1 MMPRALRR
9 GLAGTMLIGLIS
21 LAGPMSTRA
30 ALELWTLIGLPLTA
44 TAGQLTTFTLTA
56 TNALVLNDIGCLE
69 VDLPPSFQEISV
81 AITQTPEGRP
91 WKHRETGTNVV
102 VFSDGGGGRLELLQ
116 SVTFTITARPTV
128 AGASSWPN
136 HAHERH
142 DCQGPDLPG
151 IALPVTVL
159 PQLLAT
165 PTPTPTVPV
174 TPPPL
179 PTPTIPSLS
188 TPLPTLPPTQIPSV
202 VTTPRPS
209 RSPPGQG
216 ASPTQ
221 TATRPSASA
230 DPASASA
237 SATPSPSASAA
248 PDTTRAPAGSGG
260 APRPSDGPIAAAQEG
275 SPSTPDRGP
284 TVVFDPADVGVDF
297 AGASLFTGIETWAV
311 PAATLGLPGLLVMIF
326 VALQATGALAWM
338 PAVRRLRGDDEE
350 PSPGGRPGRHPGSG

>member
-1 MMPRALRR
+1 MMVRRLRR
-9 GLAGTMLIGLIS
+9 GVGGTLLIGLIG
-21 LAGPMSTRA
+21 LAGPMSARA
-30 ALELWTLIGLPLTA
+30 ALELWTLVGLPLTA

-128 AGASSWPN
+128 PGVSSWPN

-142 DCQGPDLPG
+142 DCQGADLPG
-151 IALPVTVL
+151 VALPVTVV
-159 PQLLAT
+159 PQLPPT
-165 PTPTPTVPV
+165 PTATVPAIPTPTVA
-174 TPPPL
+174 PPL
-179 PTPTIPSLS
+179 PTISAQP
-188 TPLPTLPPTQIPSV
+188 TPLPTLSLPPLPGL

-209 RSPPGQG
+209 ASAAPNGQ
-216 ASPTQ
+216 APSPTA
-221 TATRPSASA
+221 TAVQPSASA
-230 DPASASA
+230 KPASPAA
-237 SATPSPSASAA
+237 MPPTPSSSGRDTTAA
-248 PDTTRAPAGSGG
+248 PAASLGVT
-260 APRPSDGPIAAAQEG
+260 RPSDEPAAVARVRP
-275 SPSTPDRGP
+275 SSTPDPGP
-284 TVVFDPADVGVDF
+284 RVVFDPADVGVDF
-297 AGASLFTGIETWAV
+297 AGPSLLAGIETWAV
-311 PAATLGLPGLLVMIF
+311 PAATLGLPGLLVMLF

-350 PSPGGRPGRHPGSG
+350 GAA

>member
-1 MMPRALRR
+1 MMPRSLRR
-9 GLAGTMLIGLIS
+9 GLGGTVLIGLIG
-21 LAGPMSTRA
+21 LAGPMSARA
-30 ALELWTLIGLPLTA
+30 ALELWTLTGLPLTA

-56 TNALVLNDIGCLE
+56 TNALVLNEIGCLE

-91 WKHRETGTNVV
+91 WKHAETGTNVV

-128 AGASSWPN
+128 AGVSTFPN

-142 DCQGPDLPG
+142 DCEGPNLPG
-151 IALPVTVL
+151 VALPVTVL
-159 PQLLAT
+159 PQLLPT
-165 PTPTPTVPV
+165 PTPTPVPV

-179 PTPTIPSLS
+179 PTPTIPSLP
-188 TPLPTLPPTQIPSV
+188 TPLPTLPPTQIPGV

-209 RSPPGQG
+209 GSPQGQG

-221 TATRPSASA
+221 AATRPSISA
-230 DPASASA
+230 EPASA

-248 PDTTRAPAGSGG
+248 PDTTRAPAESAG
-260 APRPSDGPIAAAQEG
+260 APRPSDGPIVVAQIG

-284 TVVFDPADVGVDF
+284 TVVIDPADLGVDF

-350 PSPGGRPGRHPGSG
+350 RPA